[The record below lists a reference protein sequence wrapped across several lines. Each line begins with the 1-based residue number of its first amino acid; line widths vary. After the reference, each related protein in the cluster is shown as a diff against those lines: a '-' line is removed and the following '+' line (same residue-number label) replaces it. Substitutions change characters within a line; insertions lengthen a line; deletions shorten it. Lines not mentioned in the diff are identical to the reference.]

1 MKKKSTKRKKG
12 GKVRDLSVK
21 SKGGS
26 VKGGLSSVRM
36 RQ

>member
-1 MKKKSTKRKKG
+1 MKKKSAKKAK

-21 SKGGS
+21 SKGGE
-26 VKGGLSSVRM
+26 VKGGIKM